1 MEYERKLG
9 IRLFLAVF
17 AMIFYNIIFY
27 ESLKPLT
34 IWGSFFSLSLFESGL
49 SIGTSTISAGIQSF
63 EFVHACI
70 ASSAYFLLF
79 ILIISTKDI
88 RFIKGINM
96 MLLGSLLILLM
107 NIFRIDLLILASL
120 KFGKVWFDAIHMI
133 FWKFLST
140 IYVAMV
146 WIFLIWKFKV
156 RNIPG
161 YSDIKELKKH
171 IILDKRKSRR

>member
-1 MEYERKLG
+1 MEYERKLVF
-9 IRLFLAVF
+9 RLVLAIF
-17 AMIFYNIIFY
+17 AMIFYNVIFY
-27 ESLKPLT
+27 ESFRPLT
-34 IWGSFFSLSLFESGL
+34 IWGSYFSLSLFESGL
-49 SIGTSTISAGIQSF
+49 NVGANTISAGMQSF

-88 RFIKGINM
+88 RFIKGMNM

-120 KFGKVWFDAIHMI
+120 KFGKIWFDAIHMI
-133 FWKFLST
+133 FWRFIST
-140 IYVAMV
+140 IYVALV
-146 WIFLIWKFKV
+146 WIFLVWKFKI

-171 IILDKRKSRR
+171 INLDKRKSRR